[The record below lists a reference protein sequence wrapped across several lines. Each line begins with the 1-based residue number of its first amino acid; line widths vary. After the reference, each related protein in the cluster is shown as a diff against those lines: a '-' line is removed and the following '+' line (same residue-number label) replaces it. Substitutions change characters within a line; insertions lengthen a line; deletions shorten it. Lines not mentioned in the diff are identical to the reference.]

1 MSTPPRDTVSAPSW
15 DGSGPDGPSQDGS
28 GRDGSGRDGTGR
40 GMRGRAPVVVVAG
53 LALAAAAG
61 FAARGAWPGAARPA
75 TAAAVPVP
83 TATVVRT
90 DVSESQV
97 VAGTL
102 GYQGAFSVVNEL
114 GAGIVT
120 WLPSTGSVI
129 RRGHV
134 LFQLAGQ
141 PVFLLYGPVPAWRD
155 FVPGMTPG
163 PDVGEL
169 QRNLAALGFGSG
181 PADGEFGWSTE
192 AAIGRW
198 QQAHGLTVTGTIPL
212 GEVTFL
218 PGPLRVTAIAA
229 QLGSPTA
236 PGAAVLSGTTD
247 TPGVS
252 VSLPVGGP
260 AVRPGDQVLVTM
272 PGGTTTVTGTIA
284 SVGTVAT
291 GGADAASGGAA
302 SNAAAST
309 SASGASGASG
319 QGSGPS
325 PAAIPVTISIRATR
339 IPAGLDQA
347 PVQVSITQQRDRN
360 VLAVPVTALLA
371 LPGGGYAVRLSDPAR
386 RLIPVT
392 TGLFDDATGVVEVT
406 GRGLAAGQAVE
417 VAQG

>member
-1 MSTPPRDTVSAPSW
+1 MPTPSPDTLPRVEPSSAAA
-15 DGSGPDGPSQDGS
+15 
-28 GRDGSGRDGTGR
+28 RRKRAIVLVVTGT
-40 GMRGRAPVVVVAG
+40 
-53 LALAAAAG
+53 ALAATAG
-61 FAARGAWPGAARPA
+61 FAARGAWPG
-75 TAAAVPVP
+75 TAHPGTVTQGVPVS

-102 GYQGAFSVVNEL
+102 GYQGSLTVVSEL

-120 WLPSTGSVI
+120 WLPSIGSVL
-129 RRGHV
+129 RRGQV

-163 PDVGEL
+163 PDVREL
-169 QRNLAALGFGSG
+169 QRNLAALGFGPG
-181 PADGEFGWSTE
+181 PADGEFGWSTV

-198 QQAHGLTVTGTIPL
+198 QRAHGLTVTGTIPL

-218 PGPLRVTAIAA
+218 PGPLRVTATAA
-229 QLGSPTA
+229 QLGTPAA
-236 PGAAVLSGTTD
+236 PGAAMLSGTTD

-252 VSLPVGGP
+252 VSLAAGGP
-260 AVRPGDQVLVTM
+260 AVRPGDPVLVTM
-272 PGGTTTVTGTIA
+272 PDGATTVTGTVA

-291 GGADAASGGAA
+291 GAANAASGGGT
-302 SNAAAST
+302 SNAAASS
-309 SASGASGASG
+309 SASGASGAPGASG
-319 QGSGPS
+319 QGSGSS
-325 PAAIPVTISIRATR
+325 PAAIPVTISIGTTR

-347 PVQVSITQQRDRN
+347 PVQVSIMQRRDRN

-392 TGLFDDATGVVEVT
+392 TGLFDDAIGVVEVT

>member
-1 MSTPPRDTVSAPSW
+1 
-15 DGSGPDGPSQDGS
+15 
-28 GRDGSGRDGTGR
+28 
-40 GMRGRAPVVVVAG
+40 MRGRAPVVVVAG

-218 PGPLRVTAIAA
+218 PGPLRITGTAA
-229 QLGSPTA
+229 QLGAPAA

-252 VSLPVGGP
+252 VSLAAGGP
-260 AVRPGDQVLVTM
+260 AVRPGDPVLVTM
-272 PGGTTTVTGTIA
+272 PGGTTTVTGTVA

-302 SNAAAST
+302 SNAAASS
-309 SASGASGASG
+309 SASGASGAPGASGASG
-319 QGSGPS
+319 QGSGTS
-325 PAAIPVTISIRATR
+325 PVAIPVTISIGTTR

-371 LPGGGYAVRLSDPAR
+371 LPGGGYAVRLSDSAR

>member
-1 MSTPPRDTVSAPSW
+1 MPTPPPDTLPRVEPPPALA
-15 DGSGPDGPSQDGS
+15 
-28 GRDGSGRDGTGR
+28 RRKRAMVLVVTG
-40 GMRGRAPVVVVAG
+40 V
-53 LALAAAAG
+53 ALAAAAG
-61 FAARGAWPGAARPA
+61 FAARGAWPGPA
-75 TAAAVPVP
+75 HRGTVTQGVPVS

-102 GYQGAFSVVNEL
+102 GYQGSLTVVSEL

-120 WLPSTGSVI
+120 WLPSIGSVL
-129 RRGHV
+129 RRGQV

-163 PDVGEL
+163 PDVREL
-169 QRNLAALGFGSG
+169 QRNLAVLGFGSG

-198 QQAHGLTVTGTIPL
+198 QQAHGLAVTGTIPL

-218 PGPLRVTAIAA
+218 PGPLRITGTAA
-229 QLGSPTA
+229 QLGAPAA

-252 VSLPVGGP
+252 VSLAAGGP
-260 AVRPGDQVLVTM
+260 AVRPGDPVLVTM
-272 PGGTTTVTGTIA
+272 PGGTTTVTGTVA

-302 SNAAAST
+302 SNAAASS
-309 SASGASGASG
+309 SASGASGAPGASGASG
-319 QGSGPS
+319 QGSGTS
-325 PAAIPVTISIRATR
+325 PVAIPVTISIGTTR

-347 PVQVSITQQRDRN
+347 PVQVSITEQRDRN

-371 LPGGGYAVRLSDPAR
+371 LPDGGYAVRLSDPAR